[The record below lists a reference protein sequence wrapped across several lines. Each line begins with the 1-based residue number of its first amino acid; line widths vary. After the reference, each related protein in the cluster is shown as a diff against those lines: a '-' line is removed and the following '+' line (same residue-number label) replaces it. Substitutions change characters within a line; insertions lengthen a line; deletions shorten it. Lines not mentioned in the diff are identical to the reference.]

1 MQFVQKE
8 YNVTVEIKKS
18 KFITYLFPYE
28 KFNDVME
35 KLKNEHPKARHFVYA
50 YRYLNEFEQIVENSS
65 DDGEPKGTSGK
76 PSLAVMAGM
85 NIINSGV
92 IIVRYFGGIKLG
104 TGGLV
109 RAYGDAVNEVLSSAT
124 LVEYKKL
131 IEKKLTFEYSY
142 LSKVEYLLEKCDII
156 IVQKLFEIDVVFFIQ
171 ASCEQ
176 FEELELELDRKC
188 IIEETKF
195 EKK

>member
-85 NIINSGV
+85 DIINSGV

-109 RAYGDAVNEVLSSAT
+109 RAYGDAVNEVLNSAT

-131 IEKKLTFEYSY
+131 IEKKLIFEYSY

-156 IVQKLFEIDVVFFIQ
+156 IVKKIFEIDVVFFIQ
-171 ASCEQ
+171 ASKEQ
-176 FEELELELDRKC
+176 LEKLKLELDRKC